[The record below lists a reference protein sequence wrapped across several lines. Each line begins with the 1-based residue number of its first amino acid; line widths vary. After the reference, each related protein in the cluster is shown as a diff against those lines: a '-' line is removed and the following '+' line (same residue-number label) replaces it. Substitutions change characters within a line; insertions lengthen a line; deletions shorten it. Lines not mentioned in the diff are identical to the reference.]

1 MDRRNLKIILLLLA
15 VFCAFNADAQ
25 EKSKR
30 QVSVSTDVIDWANFG
45 TVNIEAGVSLHQH
58 FSLLAGAKYNPWNF
72 RTVKSD
78 LQLYNHQQTAY
89 VGVRYWPWYVYSGW
103 WVSAQAQ
110 YSKFEKT
117 GIWRHALD
125 TGSALG
131 AGVSLGYTLML
142 HEKLNLEFGAGFWAG
157 NRYKHVLYCCP
168 ECMDVR
174 ESSPTTFVALNDIS
188 VAVMYVF

>member
-1 MDRRNLKIILLLLA
+1 MKKGILTIIFLLLA
-15 VFCAFNADAQ
+15 FCCYDAVAQ
-25 EKSKR
+25 DKSKT

-45 TVNIEAGVSLHQH
+45 TINLEAGVSVHQH
-58 FSLLAGAKYNPWNF
+58 FSVQAGAKYNPWNF
-72 RTVKSD
+72 RTGKSD
-78 LQLYNHQQTAY
+78 LHLYNHQQTAY
-89 VGVRYWPWYVYSGW
+89 LGVRYWPWYVYSGW

-110 YSKFEKT
+110 YSKYEKT

-125 TGSALG
+125 TGSSLG

-142 HEKLNLEFGAGFWAG
+142 HERLNLEFGAGFWAG

-168 ECMDVR
+168 DCMDVR
-174 ESSPTTFVALNDIS
+174 ESNPMMFVSLNDIS